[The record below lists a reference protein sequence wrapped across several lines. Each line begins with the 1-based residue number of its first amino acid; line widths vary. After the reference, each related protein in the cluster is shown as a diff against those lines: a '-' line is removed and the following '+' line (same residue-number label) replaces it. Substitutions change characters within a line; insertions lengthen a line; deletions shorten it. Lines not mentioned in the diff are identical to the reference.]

1 MAPRSGTELLIVD
14 NSDQD
19 WKVRTYLHDWC
30 QLSKALDIATG
41 YFEIGAL
48 LALDGEWQALDHV
61 RLLMGDEVTRRTK
74 AAFAEALQG
83 IAAKLDAS
91 IEAEKEA
98 NDFLRGVPAVV
109 DALRSGKIAC
119 RVYRREKFHA
129 KAYITHARQAVI
141 GSFGLVGSSNFTY
154 PGLVDNVE
162 LNVQLTGAQVGIL
175 QDWYE
180 RHWEEAED
188 VTAEVLRTIE
198 RHTRE
203 YTPFEV
209 YAKALQEFFEGYQL
223 SPTEWEQTE
232 SRMYPVL
239 DRYQQDAYQRMLSIA
254 ATHGGAFLC
263 DGVGLGKTFV
273 GLMLIERL
281 VVHDR
286 KRVALFVPKS
296 ARADVWE
303 RDLRRYL
310 PHVGGTSGGD
320 FSNLVIFNHTDLGRA
335 GTFPQ
340 RLQRVT
346 ELADVVLID
355 EAHHFRNPGSAGT
368 RTTRP
373 SRYRLLYDL
382 IGGPGGTKQVFMLT
396 ATPINNRLDDFR
408 HMVELFS
415 RRKDDYFARPPR
427 SLGIHNLRA
436 HFVALERDLRAATG
450 GAEEPRETNI
460 AEAERTLTADPLFGE
475 LVVQRSRAYVKK
487 SQLQQGASLACFP
500 TREPPRV
507 ADYSVKATYGRLL
520 GSVEKAFSKEKPLFS
535 LGIYYP
541 LAYYRG
547 PSTDVDPLMENRQKQ
562 VVSLIRTQFLKRF
575 ESSARAFERSCERLL
590 LKLLTWA
597 TRHSET
603 SNERRRLDTWRLQ
616 HEELVGYV
624 QQHQL
629 ELLPDDQDA
638 EEDLITEEMLEDVD
652 YLARDDYGVED
663 ILADTFLDLDQIAE
677 FLDELR
683 RFKPANDDKLKA
695 LVKLLKGDSVLSS
708 DKALIFT
715 EYADTARY
723 LRDQLVAAGIEGV
736 EELDSDSDRDRSDVI
751 ARFAPYYNGGSSP
764 ELAAQG
770 KAEIRILIST
780 DVLSEG
786 LNLQDAT
793 RLINYD
799 IHWNPVRLMQRI
811 GRVDRRMNPET
822 ETRMLADH
830 PEREPLRGKVVYW
843 NFLPPEELNV
853 LLGLYQRVSH
863 KTLRISRTLGI
874 EGRQLLTPEDD
885 YEALREFNEAYEGT
899 TTPVEELHLEY
910 QELLEQ
916 HPDLEPRL
924 RAFPGRVFTVKEHPS
939 PGARAVFLCYRIPRP
954 DRSVTAGGDIPWT
967 EAAGETRW
975 CLYDLATET
984 IAGDPPAI
992 ADLIRSVPETP
1003 RRCVVEQA
1011 TLADIRRKADRHI
1024 TQTVLKSL
1032 QAPVGVKPV
1041 LKAWMELS

>member
-1 MAPRSGTELLIVD
+1 
-14 NSDQD
+14 
-19 WKVRTYLHDWC
+19 
-30 QLSKALDIATG
+30 
-41 YFEIGAL
+41 
-48 LALDGEWQALDHV
+48 
-61 RLLMGDEVTRRTK
+61 
-74 AAFAEALQG
+74 
-83 IAAKLDAS
+83 
-91 IEAEKEA
+91 
-98 NDFLRGVPAVV
+98 
-109 DALRSGKIAC
+109 
-119 RVYRREKFHA
+119 
-129 KAYITHARQAVI
+129 
-141 GSFGLVGSSNFTY
+141 
-154 PGLVDNVE
+154 
-162 LNVQLTGAQVGIL
+162 
-175 QDWYE
+175 
-180 RHWEEAED
+180 
-188 VTAEVLRTIE
+188 
-198 RHTRE
+198 
-203 YTPFEV
+203 
-209 YAKALQEFFEGYQL
+209 
-223 SPTEWEQTE
+223 
-232 SRMYPVL
+232 
-239 DRYQQDAYQRMLSIA
+239 
-254 ATHGGAFLC
+254 
-263 DGVGLGKTFV
+263 
-273 GLMLIERL
+273 
-281 VVHDR
+281 
-286 KRVALFVPKS
+286 
-296 ARADVWE
+296 
-303 RDLRRYL
+303 
-310 PHVGGTSGGD
+310 
-320 FSNLVIFNHTDLGRA
+320 
-335 GTFPQ
+335 
-340 RLQRVT
+340 
-346 ELADVVLID
+346 
-355 EAHHFRNPGSAGT
+355 
-368 RTTRP
+368 
-373 SRYRLLYDL
+373 
-382 IGGPGGTKQVFMLT
+382 
-396 ATPINNRLDDFR
+396 
-408 HMVELFS
+408 
-415 RRKDDYFARPPR
+415 
-427 SLGIHNLRA
+427 
-436 HFVALERDLRAATG
+436 
-450 GAEEPRETNI
+450 
-460 AEAERTLTADPLFGE
+460 
-475 LVVQRSRAYVKK
+475 
-487 SQLQQGASLACFP
+487 
-500 TREPPRV
+500 
-507 ADYSVKATYGRLL
+507 
-520 GSVEKAFSKEKPLFS
+520 
-535 LGIYYP
+535 
-541 LAYYRG
+541 
-547 PSTDVDPLMENRQKQ
+547 
-562 VVSLIRTQFLKRF
+562 
-575 ESSARAFERSCERLL
+575 
-590 LKLLTWA
+590 
-597 TRHSET
+597 
-603 SNERRRLDTWRLQ
+603 
-616 HEELVGYV
+616 
-624 QQHQL
+624 
-629 ELLPDDQDA
+629 
-638 EEDLITEEMLEDVD
+638 MLEDVD